1 VSRLPEIRE
10 ARARDIQ
17 QLLALRLEALQ
28 QHPLAFSSSPDDDR
42 LDLEHLQKIISED
55 KQVIFCAA
63 HGENIVGMVGAYVQP
78 KRKLSHRCDVWGAYL
93 RASERGH
100 GVGRQLM
107 EAVVDRARS
116 WSCESI
122 HLGVT
127 SGSKEAIGLYQ
138 SLGFVS
144 CGIVARAIVD
154 GEHAASEHIMVFHL
168 EK

>member
-1 VSRLPEIRE
+1 
-10 ARARDIQ
+10 
-17 QLLALRLEALQ
+17 
-28 QHPLAFSSSPDDDR
+28 
-42 LDLEHLQKIISED
+42 
-55 KQVIFCAA
+55 
-63 HGENIVGMVGAYVQP
+63 
-78 KRKLSHRCDVWGAYL
+78 
-93 RASERGH
+93 
-100 GVGRQLM
+100 M
-107 EAVVDRARS
+107 EAVVDQARS

-168 EK
+168 E